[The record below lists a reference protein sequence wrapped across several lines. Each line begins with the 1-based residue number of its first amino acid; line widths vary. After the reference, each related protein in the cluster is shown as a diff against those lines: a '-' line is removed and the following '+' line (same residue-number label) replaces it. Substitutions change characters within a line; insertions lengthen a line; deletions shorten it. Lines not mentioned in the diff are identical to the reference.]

1 MGASVSDASASD
13 TNVSASDAKVTAIK
27 KSGSK
32 NFSVVNHSVPR
43 TDGIVKV
50 TGSATYAS
58 DITLERMA
66 WAKLLRSPFAH
77 ARILSIDASEAK
89 RQPGVI
95 DVLTGDDLG
104 PLHPYYGHAVKD
116 HPPLAIGKVRFV
128 GEPVAA
134 VIAVDE
140 LSAQEALD
148 KIKVHYEE
156 LTPVLGVDAALAPG
170 AVLVH
175 GMDYIGG
182 AFRGFD
188 DFPGGKENICQ
199 AVHVEW
205 GDVDAAFASAAHI
218 AEGEYYFPMIYAY
231 AMEPYVAVADYDSRG
246 QLTVYSSAQHPFMVR
261 HDLAEVFDLPL
272 NSVRV
277 VVPYVGGGYGSK
289 SYTKI
294 EPLTAA
300 CSWKVSRPV
309 KLQLSVEEAFLTTR
323 SDDARVR
330 IRTAVDRDGKLI
342 AKQATVHLDTGA
354 YAENSPMVC
363 RKAANRI
370 VGPYRFPN
378 VRIDC
383 LAIYTNTVPASS
395 YRGLGAAQ
403 ITFPVESQMDE
414 LAHKVGHDPQEFR
427 LRNLAHSGESI
438 HPGLRPIDADV
449 PGDLRL
455 AAKTLQANGPLAA
468 RRGRSVCCSCSDAGA
483 HPVTLAMVQV
493 YSDGSVSV
501 LSGSTEIGQGSH
513 TVLAQIA
520 AEEMGVP
527 LEKVRLVCSD
537 TAVTLFERS
546 TGASRTTTLMGRAVM
561 EACREAIAQC
571 KTMAAELL
579 SVPSAELTEERGG
592 IRHGKDWLAWPE
604 IIERYFQMEGCSIIG
619 RAYLRRAGPFKSVPV
634 FWEIGVTGVEIALD
648 EETGKISLDTL
659 VTVGD
664 VGLAIHPAMTE
675 SQDLGAATMGV
686 GIGLFEEL
694 IYDGQQLMNGTMLE
708 YRVPRF
714 SDLARRVELKL
725 VENQDGVGPYG
736 AKGGGEG
743 SVNPI
748 GACLANALYQATG
761 VRIRRLPLTP
771 ERVWKALQEKKAA
784 APAAPAKSSVAP
796 KAKAR
801 KTRAPK
807 THLKRARKRPA
818 RKTRG
823 SKPKT
828 KA

>member
-1 MGASVSDASASD
+1 VS
-13 TNVSASDAKVTAIK
+13 NAKKNQA
-27 KSGSK
+27 K
-32 NFSVVNHSVPR
+32 NFAVVNHSVPR
-43 TDGIVKV
+43 ADGVAKV
-50 TGSATYAS
+50 TGAATYAS

-77 ARILSIDASEAK
+77 AKIISIDFSEA
-89 RQPGVI
+89 RRLPGVI
-95 DVLTGDDLG
+95 DVLTGNDLG

-116 HPPLAIGKVRFV
+116 HPLLAIGKVRFV

-134 VIAVDE
+134 VIGEDE

-148 KIKVHYEE
+148 KIKVDYEE
-156 LTPVLGVDAALAPG
+156 LTPVLDVKTALAPG

-175 GMDYIGG
+175 GTEYLGG

-188 DFPGGKENICQ
+188 DFTDFPGSTKNICQ
-199 AVHVEW
+199 DVHVEW

-218 AEGEYYFPMIYAY
+218 VEGEFYFPMVYAY
-231 AMEPYVAVADYDSRG
+231 AMEPYVAVADYDPNG

-277 VVPYVGGGYGSK
+277 IVPYVGGGYGSK

-300 CSWKVSRPV
+300 CSWKISRPV
-309 KLQLSVEEAFLTTR
+309 KLQLNVEEAFLTTR
-323 SDDARVR
+323 SDDARVY
-330 IRTAVDRDGKLI
+330 IRTAADRSGKLV
-342 AKQATVHLDTGA
+342 AKQATIHLNTGA

-378 VRIDC
+378 VKIDC

-414 LAHKVGHDPQEFR
+414 LALKIGCDPQEFR

-449 PGDLRL
+449 PGDIRIAAEALRSNGAL
-455 AAKTLQANGPLAA
+455 APKH
-468 RRGRSVCCSCSDAGA
+468 GRSVCCSCSDAGA

-493 YSDGSVSV
+493 YADGSVSV

-527 LEKVRLVCSD
+527 LEKVKVLGTD
-537 TAVTLFERS
+537 TAVMLFERS

-571 KTMAAELL
+571 KTMAAEVLG
-579 SVPSAELTEERGG
+579 VPANELIEERGG
-592 IRHGKDWLAWPE
+592 VRHGKDRLTWPE
-604 IIERYFQMEGCSIIG
+604 IMERYFQMEGCSIIG
-619 RAYLRRAGPFKSVPV
+619 RAYLRRAGPFKSVPI
-634 FWEIGVTGVEIALD
+634 FWEIGVVGTEIAVD
-648 EETGKISLDTL
+648 EETGKILLDTL

-675 SQDLGAATMGV
+675 SQDLGAATMGL

-725 VENQDGVGPYG
+725 VQNQDGVGPYG

-748 GACLANALYQATG
+748 GACLANALYQAAG
-761 VRIRRLPLTP
+761 VRIRSLPLTP
-771 ERVWKALQEKKAA
+771 ERVWKALQEKKEQ
-784 APAAPAKSSVAP
+784 APVAQKKSSVAP
-796 KAKAR
+796 KS
-801 KTRAPK
+801 
-807 THLKRARKRPA
+807 RARRRPA
-818 RKTRG
+818 RKARA
-823 SKPKT
+823 PKRR
-828 KA
+828 A

>member
-1 MGASVSDASASD
+1 MS
-13 TNVSASDAKVTAIK
+13 NAKKNNA
-27 KSGSK
+27 K
-32 NFSVVNHSVPR
+32 NFAVVNHSVPR
-43 TDGIVKV
+43 ADGVAKV
-50 TGSATYAS
+50 TGTATYAS

-77 ARILSIDASEAK
+77 ARILSVDVSEAK

-95 DVLTGDDLG
+95 DVLTGNELG

-116 HPPLAIGKVRFV
+116 HPLLAIGKVRFV

-134 VIAVDE
+134 VIGEDE

-148 KIKVHYEE
+148 KIKVDYEE
-156 LTPVLGVDAALAPG
+156 LTPVLDVKTALAPG

-175 GMDYIGG
+175 GTEYLGG

-188 DFPGGKENICQ
+188 DFTDFPGSTKNICQ
-199 AVHVEW
+199 DVHVEW

-218 AEGEYYFPMIYAY
+218 VEGEFYFPMIYAY
-231 AMEPYVAVADYDSRG
+231 AMEPYVAVADYDPNG

-272 NSVRV
+272 NRVRV
-277 VVPYVGGGYGSK
+277 IVPYVGGGYGSK

-309 KLQLSVEEAFLTTR
+309 KLQLNVEEAFLTTR
-323 SDDARVR
+323 SDDARVY
-330 IRTAVDRDGKLI
+330 IRTAADRNGKLV
-342 AKQATVHLDTGA
+342 AKQATIHLNTGA

-370 VGPYRFPN
+370 VGPYLFPN
-378 VRIDC
+378 VKIDC

-414 LAHKVGHDPQEFR
+414 LALKIGRDPQEFR

-449 PGDLRL
+449 PGDIRIAAEALRS
-455 AAKTLQANGPLAA
+455 NGPLAPKH
-468 RRGRSVCCSCSDAGA
+468 GRSVCCSCSDAGA

-493 YSDGSVSV
+493 YADGSVSV

-527 LEKVRLVCSD
+527 LEKVKVLGTD
-537 TAVTLFERS
+537 TAVMLFERS

-571 KTMAAELL
+571 KTMAAEVLG
-579 SVPSAELTEERGG
+579 VPASELIEERGG
-592 IRHGKDWLAWPE
+592 VRHGKDRLTWPE
-604 IIERYFQMEGCSIIG
+604 IMERYFQMEGCSIIG
-619 RAYLRRAGPFKSVPV
+619 RAYLRRAGPFKSVPI
-634 FWEIGVTGVEIALD
+634 FWEIGVVGTEIALD

-675 SQDLGAATMGV
+675 SQDLGAATMGL

-725 VENQDGVGPYG
+725 VQNQDGVGPYG

-748 GACLANALYQATG
+748 GACLANALYQAAG
-761 VRIRRLPLTP
+761 VRIRSLPLTP
-771 ERVWKALQEKKAA
+771 ERVWKALQEKKAQAPVTQKKSAA
-784 APAAPAKSSVAP
+784 APKP
-796 KAKAR
+796 
-801 KTRAPK
+801 
-807 THLKRARKRPA
+807 RARRRPA
-818 RKTRG
+818 RKARA
-823 SKPKT
+823 PKRR
-828 KA
+828 A

>member
-1 MGASVSDASASD
+1 MGKTVG
-13 TNVSASDAKVTAIK
+13 
-27 KSGSK
+27 KSGGNNAG
-32 NFSVVNHSVPR
+32 NFAVVNHSVPR
-43 TDGIVKV
+43 ADGIAKV
-50 TGSATYAS
+50 TGSAVYAS
-58 DITLERMA
+58 DVTLDRMA
-66 WAKLLRSPFAH
+66 WAKLYRSPFAH
-77 ARILSIDASEAK
+77 AKILRIDAAEAK
-89 RQPGVI
+89 RQLGVI

-116 HPPLAIGKVRFV
+116 HPLLAIGKVRYV

-140 LSAQEALD
+140 WTAQEAVD
-148 KIKVHYEE
+148 KIRVDYEE
-156 LTPVLGVDAALAPG
+156 LTPVLGVDAALVPS

-188 DFPGGKENICQ
+188 DFNIFPGGKSNICQ

-205 GDVDAAFASAAHI
+205 GDVEAAFASAAHI

-231 AMEPYVAVADYDSRG
+231 AMEPYVAVADYDAKG

-300 CSWKVSRPV
+300 CSWKVSCPV

-330 IRTAVDRDGKLI
+330 IRTAVDRTGKLI

-378 VRIDC
+378 VKIDC
-383 LAIYTNTVPASS
+383 LAVYTNTIPASS

-414 LAHKVGHDPQEFR
+414 LAHKIGMDPQQFR
-427 LRNLAHSGESI
+427 LRNLAHCGESI
-438 HPGLRPIDADV
+438 HPGLRAIDADV
-449 PGDLRL
+449 PGDIRL
-455 AAKTLQANGPLAA
+455 AAKALEKNGPLEPQH
-468 RRGRSVCCSCSDAGA
+468 GRSVCCSCSDAGA
-483 HPVTLAMVQV
+483 HPVTLAMVQL
-493 YSDGSVSV
+493 YADGSVSV

-527 LEKVRLVCSD
+527 LDKVRIVGSD

-561 EACREAIAQC
+561 EACREAISQC
-571 KTMAAELL
+571 KNMAAELL
-579 SVPSAELTEERGG
+579 NVPISKFKEERGG
-592 IRHGKDWLAWPE
+592 MRHGKDWLTWPE

-648 EETGKISLDTL
+648 EETGKISLDNL

-675 SQDLGAATMGV
+675 SQDLGAATMGL

-694 IYDGQQLMNGTMLE
+694 IYEGQQLMNGTLLE

-714 SDLARRVELKL
+714 SDMARNIELKL
-725 VENQDGVGPYG
+725 VENRDGVGPYG

-771 ERVWKALQEKKAA
+771 ERVWKALQERKTQPASAPVEAPSARKLKKVVKAA
-784 APAAPAKSSVAP
+784 RAPAARASGARP
-796 KAKAR
+796 K
-801 KTRAPK
+801 KTRSPK
-807 THLKRARKRPA
+807 SHGT
-818 RKTRG
+818 
-823 SKPKT
+823 KPKR
-828 KA
+828 KS

>member
-1 MGASVSDASASD
+1 MSNAKK
-13 TNVSASDAKVTAIK
+13 NDAK
-27 KSGSK
+27 
-32 NFSVVNHSVPR
+32 NFAVVNHSVPR
-43 TDGIVKV
+43 ADGVAKV
-50 TGSATYAS
+50 TGTATYAS

-77 ARILSIDASEAK
+77 AKILSVDVSEAK

-95 DVLTGDDLG
+95 DVLTGNELG

-116 HPPLAIGKVRFV
+116 HPLLAIGKVRFV

-134 VIAVDE
+134 VIAEDE

-148 KIKVHYEE
+148 KIEVDYEE
-156 LTPVLGVDAALAPG
+156 LTPVLDVKTALAPG

-175 GMDYIGG
+175 GTDYIGG

-188 DFPGGKENICQ
+188 DFTDFPGSTKNICQ
-199 AVHVEW
+199 DVHVEW
-205 GDVDAAFASAAHI
+205 GDVDAAFASAAAI
-218 AEGEYYFPMIYAY
+218 VEGEFYFPMVYAY
-231 AMEPYVAVADYDSRG
+231 AMEPYVAVADYDPNG

-277 VVPYVGGGYGSK
+277 IVPYVGGGYGSK

-300 CSWKVSRPV
+300 CSWRVSRPV
-309 KLQLSVEEAFLTTR
+309 KLQLNVEEAFLTTR
-323 SDDARVR
+323 SDDARVY
-330 IRTAVDRDGKLI
+330 IRTAADRSGRLV
-342 AKQATVHLDTGA
+342 AKQATIHLNTGA

-378 VRIDC
+378 VKIDC

-414 LAHKVGHDPQEFR
+414 LALKIGCDPQEFR

-449 PGDLRL
+449 PGDIRIAAQALRS
-455 AAKTLQANGPLAA
+455 NGPLASKH
-468 RRGRSVCCSCSDAGA
+468 GRSVCCSCSDAGA

-493 YSDGSVSV
+493 YADGSVSV

-527 LEKVRLVCSD
+527 LEKVKVLGTD
-537 TAVTLFERS
+537 TAVMLFERS

-571 KTMAAELL
+571 TTMAAEVLG
-579 SVPSAELTEERGG
+579 VPVSELIEERGG
-592 IRHGKDWLAWPE
+592 IRHGKDWLTWPE
-604 IIERYFQMEGCSIIG
+604 IMERYFQMEGCSIIG
-619 RAYLRRAGPFKSVPV
+619 RAYLRRAGPFKSVPI
-634 FWEIGVTGVEIALD
+634 FWEIGVVGAEIALD

-675 SQDLGAATMGV
+675 SQDLGAATMGL

-725 VENQDGVGPYG
+725 VQNQDGVGPYG

-748 GACLANALYQATG
+748 GACLANALYQAAG
-761 VRIRRLPLTP
+761 VRIRSLPLTP
-771 ERVWKALQEKKAA
+771 ERVWKALQEKKAQ
-784 APAAPAKSSVAP
+784 APVALTKSSVAP
-796 KAKAR
+796 KSRARRTRVR

-807 THLKRARKRPA
+807 RRA
-818 RKTRG
+818 
-823 SKPKT
+823 
-828 KA
+828 

>member
-1 MGASVSDASASD
+1 MS
-13 TNVSASDAKVTAIK
+13 NAKKNNA
-27 KSGSK
+27 K
-32 NFSVVNHSVPR
+32 NFAVVNHSVPR
-43 TDGIVKV
+43 ADGVAKV
-50 TGSATYAS
+50 TGTATYAS

-77 ARILSIDASEAK
+77 AKIRSVDVSEAK

-95 DVLTGDDLG
+95 DVLTGNELG

-116 HPPLAIGKVRFV
+116 HPLLAIGKIRFV

-134 VIAVDE
+134 VIGEDE

-148 KIKVHYEE
+148 KIKVDYEE
-156 LTPVLGVDAALAPG
+156 LTPVLDVKSALAPG

-175 GMDYIGG
+175 GTDYIGG

-188 DFPGGKENICQ
+188 DFTDFPGSTKNICQ
-199 AVHVEW
+199 DVHVEW

-218 AEGEYYFPMIYAY
+218 VEGEFYFPMVYAY
-231 AMEPYVAVADYDSRG
+231 AMEPYVAVADYDPNG

-277 VVPYVGGGYGSK
+277 IVPYVGGGYGSK

-300 CSWKVSRPV
+300 CSWKISRPV
-309 KLQLSVEEAFLTTR
+309 KLQLNVEEAFLTTR
-323 SDDARVR
+323 SDDARVY
-330 IRTAVDRDGKLI
+330 IRTAADRKGKLV
-342 AKQATVHLDTGA
+342 AKQATIHLNTGA

-378 VRIDC
+378 VKIDC

-414 LAHKVGHDPQEFR
+414 LALKIGCDPQEFR

-449 PGDLRL
+449 PGDIRIAAEALRS
-455 AAKTLQANGPLAA
+455 NGPLASKH
-468 RRGRSVCCSCSDAGA
+468 GRSVCCSCSDAGA

-493 YSDGSVSV
+493 YADGSVSV

-527 LEKVRLVCSD
+527 LEKVKVFGTD
-537 TAVTLFERS
+537 TAVMLFERS

-571 KTMAAELL
+571 KSMAAEVL
-579 SVPSAELTEERGG
+579 SVPASEFIEERGG
-592 IRHGKDWLAWPE
+592 IRHGKDWLSWPE
-604 IIERYFQMEGCSIIG
+604 IMERYFQMEGCSIIG
-619 RAYLRRAGPFKSVPV
+619 RAYLRRAGPFKSVPI
-634 FWEIGVTGVEIALD
+634 FWEIGVVGTEIALD

-675 SQDLGAATMGV
+675 SQDLGAATMGL

-725 VENQDGVGPYG
+725 VQNQDGVGPYG

-748 GACLANALYQATG
+748 GACLANALYQAAG
-761 VRIRRLPLTP
+761 VRIRSLPLTP
-771 ERVWKALQEKKAA
+771 ERVWKALQDKKAQ
-784 APAAPAKSSVAP
+784 APVAEEKSSVAP
-796 KAKAR
+796 K
-801 KTRAPK
+801 
-807 THLKRARKRPA
+807 LRARRRPA
-818 RKTRG
+818 RKARA
-823 SKPKT
+823 PKRR
-828 KA
+828 A

>member
-1 MGASVSDASASD
+1 VSGPNEFA
-13 TNVSASDAKVTAIK
+13 
-27 KSGSK
+27 
-32 NFSVVNHSVPR
+32 VVNHSVPR
-43 TDGIVKV
+43 ADGVAKV
-50 TGSATYAS
+50 TGSAIYTS

-77 ARILSIDASEAK
+77 AKILSIDSSEA
-89 RQPGVI
+89 RRHPGVI
-95 DVLTGDDLG
+95 DVLTGADLG
-104 PLHPYYGHAVKD
+104 AIHPYYGHAVKD
-116 HPPLAIGKVRFV
+116 HPLLAIGKVRYV

-134 VIAVDE
+134 VIAESE
-140 LSAQEALD
+140 LSAQEALE
-148 KIKVHYEE
+148 KIRVEYEE
-156 LTPVLGVDAALAPG
+156 LAAVLDVDGALAPN
-170 AVLVH
+170 ATLVH

-188 DFPGGKENICQ
+188 DFPGGTKNICQ

-205 GDVDAAFASAAHI
+205 GEVDAAFASAAHV
-218 AEGEYYFPMIYAY
+218 AEGEFYFPMIYAY
-231 AMEPYVAVADYDSRG
+231 AMEPYVAVADYDARG
-246 QLTVYSSAQHPFMVR
+246 QLTVHSSAQHPFMVR

-277 VVPYVGGGYGSK
+277 IVPFVGGGYGSK

-309 KLQLSVEEAFLTTR
+309 KLQLSVDEAFLTTR

-330 IRTAVDRDGKLI
+330 IRTAVGSDGKLT
-342 AKQATVHLDTGA
+342 AKQALIHLNTGA

-414 LAHKVGHDPQEFR
+414 LAHKIGCEPQEFR

-449 PGDLRL
+449 PGDIRL
-455 AAKTLQANGPLAA
+455 ADETLRANGALAPKH
-468 RRGRSVCCSCSDAGA
+468 GRSVCCSASDAGA

-493 YSDGSVSV
+493 HSDGSVSV
-501 LSGSTEIGQGSH
+501 MSGSTEIGQGSH
-513 TVLAQIA
+513 TVLMQIA
-520 AEEMGVP
+520 AEEMGIP
-527 LEKVRLVCSD
+527 LEKVRLVGSD

-561 EACREAIAQC
+561 EACHEAIAQC
-571 KTMAAELL
+571 KTMAEELL
-579 SVPSAELTEERGG
+579 GVPASEFVEERGG
-592 IRHGKDWLAWPE
+592 IRHGKERLSWPE

-619 RAYLRRAGPFKSVPV
+619 RAYLRRAGPLKSVPI
-634 FWEIGVTGVEIALD
+634 FWEIGVVGVEIALD

-664 VGLAIHPAMTE
+664 VGLAINPAMTE
-675 SQDLGAATMGV
+675 SQDLGAATMGLGV
-686 GIGLFEEL
+686 GLFEEL

-714 SDLARRVELKL
+714 SDLARRIELKL
-725 VENQDGVGPYG
+725 VQNRDGVGPYG

-743 SVNPI
+743 SLNPI

-761 VRIRRLPLTP
+761 ARVRRLPLTP
-771 ERVWKALQEKKAA
+771 ERVWKALQERKTE
-784 APAAPAKSSVAP
+784 APAARRKPSGGTNLPDV
-796 KAKAR
+796 
-801 KTRAPK
+801 KTRA
-807 THLKRARKRPA
+807 
-818 RKTRG
+818 
-823 SKPKT
+823 
-828 KA
+828 

>member
-1 MGASVSDASASD
+1 VKQPTKGNA
-13 TNVSASDAKVTAIK
+13 
-27 KSGSK
+27 K

-43 TDGIVKV
+43 TDGVAKV
-50 TGSATYAS
+50 TGSATYTG

-77 ARILSIDASEAK
+77 AKILSIDVSDAK

-95 DVLTGDDLG
+95 DVLTGNDLG
-104 PLHPYYGHAVKD
+104 ALHPYYGHAVKD
-116 HPPLAIGKVRFV
+116 HPLLAIGKVRFV
-128 GEPVAA
+128 GEPVVA
-134 VIAVDE
+134 VIGEDE

-148 KIKVHYEE
+148 KIKVTYEE
-156 LTPVLGVDAALAPG
+156 LTPVLDVKTALAPG

-175 GMDYIGG
+175 GTDYVGG

-188 DFPGGKENICQ
+188 DFRDFPGGTQNICQ

-218 AEGEYYFPMIYAY
+218 AEGEFYFPMVYAY
-231 AMEPYVAVADYDSRG
+231 AMEPYTAVADYDPRG
-246 QLTVYSSAQHPFMVR
+246 LLTVHSCAQHPFMVR
-261 HDLAEVFDLPL
+261 HDLAEVFGLPL
-272 NSVRV
+272 NGVRV
-277 VVPYVGGGYGSK
+277 IVPYVGGGYGSK

-323 SDDARVR
+323 SDDARVY
-330 IRTAVDRDGKLI
+330 IRTAVDRQGKLI
-342 AKQATVHLDTGA
+342 AKQATIHLNTGA

-370 VGPYRFPN
+370 VGPYRFPS
-378 VRIDC
+378 VKIDC
-383 LAIYTNTVPASS
+383 LAIYTNTAPASS

-414 LAHKVGHDPQEFR
+414 LAHKIGCDPQQFR

-449 PGDLRL
+449 PGDIRL
-455 AAKTLQANGPLAA
+455 AAETLRKNGPLAA
-468 RRGRSVCCSCSDAGA
+468 KHGRSVCCSASDAGA
-483 HPVTLAMVQV
+483 HPVTLAMVHV
-493 YSDGSVSV
+493 YADGSVSV
-501 LSGSTEIGQGSH
+501 MSGSTEIGQGSH

-527 LEKVRLVCSD
+527 LEKVRLVGSD
-537 TAVTLFERS
+537 TAITLFERS

-561 EACREAIAQC
+561 EACREATAQC
-571 KTMAAELL
+571 KSMAAELL
-579 SVPSAELTEERGG
+579 GVPASEFTEERGG
-592 IRHGKDWLAWPE
+592 IRHGKDRLTWPE

-619 RAYLRRAGPFKSVPV
+619 RAYLRRAGPLKSVPV
-634 FWEIGVTGVEIALD
+634 FWEIGVVGVEIALD

-675 SQDLGAATMGV
+675 GQDLGAATMGL

-694 IYDGQQLMNGTMLE
+694 IYEGQQLMNGTLLE

-725 VENQDGVGPYG
+725 VENRDGVGPYG

-743 SVNPI
+743 AVNPI
-748 GACLANALYQATG
+748 GACLANALYQAAG
-761 VRIRRLPLTP
+761 VRVRSLPLTP
-771 ERVWKALQEKKAA
+771 ERVWKALQEKKAEVT
-784 APAAPAKSSVAP
+784 APQGESSEAPRIRAP
-796 KAKAR
+796 KIRVR
-801 KTRAPK
+801 KTR
-807 THLKRARKRPA
+807 
-818 RKTRG
+818 
-823 SKPKT
+823 S
-828 KA
+828 

>member
-1 MGASVSDASASD
+1 VSDANRSNAR
-13 TNVSASDAKVTAIK
+13 
-27 KSGSK
+27 
-32 NFSVVNHSVPR
+32 NFAVVNHSVPR
-43 TDGIVKV
+43 ADGLAKV
-50 TGSATYAS
+50 TGSAAYAS

-77 ARILSIDASEAK
+77 AKIVSIDVSEAK
-89 RQPGVI
+89 RQPGII
-95 DVLTGDDLG
+95 DVLTGNDLD

-116 HPPLAIGKVRFV
+116 HPLLAIGKVRFV

-134 VIAVDE
+134 VIGEDE

-148 KIKVHYEE
+148 KIKASYEE
-156 LTPVLGVDAALAPG
+156 LTPVLDVNTALAPG

-188 DFPGGKENICQ
+188 DFPGGTKNICQ

-218 AEGEYYFPMIYAY
+218 AEGEYYFPMVYAY
-231 AMEPYVAVADYDSRG
+231 AMEPYVAVADYDPKG

-261 HDLAEVFDLPL
+261 HDLAEVFELPL

-277 VVPYVGGGYGSK
+277 IVPYVGGGYGSK

-323 SDDARVR
+323 SDDARVY
-330 IRTAVDRDGKLI
+330 IRTAVDREGKLV
-342 AKQATVHLDTGA
+342 AKQATIHLNTGA

-378 VRIDC
+378 VKIDC

-414 LAHKVGHDPQEFR
+414 LAHKIGRDPQEFR

-449 PGDLRL
+449 PGDIRIAAGTLRSNGAL
-455 AAKTLQANGPLAA
+455 APKH
-468 RRGRSVCCSCSDAGA
+468 GRSVCCSCSDAGA

-493 YSDGSVSV
+493 YADGSVSV

-520 AEEMGVP
+520 AEEMGIP
-527 LEKVRLVCSD
+527 LEKVKVFGTD
-537 TAVTLFERS
+537 TAVMLFERS

-571 KTMAAELL
+571 KAMAAELL
-579 SVPSAELTEERGG
+579 SVPASELTEERGG
-592 IRHGKDWLAWPE
+592 IRHGKDWLIWPE
-604 IIERYFQMEGCSIIG
+604 IMERYFQMEGCSIIG
-619 RAYLRRAGPFKSVPV
+619 RAYLRRAGPFKSVPI
-634 FWEIGVTGVEIALD
+634 FWEIGVVGVEIALD
-648 EETGKISLDTL
+648 EETGEISLDTL

-675 SQDLGAATMGV
+675 SQDLGAATMGL

-694 IYDGQQLMNGTMLE
+694 IYDGQQLMNGSMLE

-725 VENQDGVGPYG
+725 VQNRDGVGPYG

-748 GACLANALYQATG
+748 GACLANALYQAAG
-761 VRIRRLPLTP
+761 VRIRSLPLTP
-771 ERVWKALQEKKAA
+771 ERVWKALQEKKAQSPIVQIEPSPVSLA
-784 APAAPAKSSVAP
+784 
-796 KAKAR
+796 
-801 KTRAPK
+801 
-807 THLKRARKRPA
+807 RARKSSSHKSRTQ
-818 RKTRG
+818 KTRP
-823 SKPKT
+823 PKRR
-828 KA
+828 A

>member
-1 MGASVSDASASD
+1 VSNAKK
-13 TNVSASDAKVTAIK
+13 NDAKKFA
-27 KSGSK
+27 
-32 NFSVVNHSVPR
+32 VVNHSVPR
-43 TDGIVKV
+43 ADGVAKV
-50 TGSATYAS
+50 TGTATYAS

-77 ARILSIDASEAK
+77 ARILSIDVSEAR

-95 DVLTGDDLG
+95 DVLIGNELG

-116 HPPLAIGKVRFV
+116 HPLLAIGKVRFV

-134 VIAVDE
+134 VIGEDE

-148 KIKVHYEE
+148 KIKVDYEE
-156 LTPVLGVDAALAPG
+156 LTPVLDVKAALAPG
-170 AVLVH
+170 AMLVH
-175 GMDYIGG
+175 GTDYLGG

-188 DFPGGKENICQ
+188 DFTDFPGSTKNICQ
-199 AVHVEW
+199 DVHVEW

-218 AEGEYYFPMIYAY
+218 VEGEFYFPMVYAY
-231 AMEPYVAVADYDSRG
+231 AMEPYVAVADYDPNG

-277 VVPYVGGGYGSK
+277 IVPYVGGGYGSK

-309 KLQLSVEEAFLTTR
+309 KLQLNVEEAFLTTR
-323 SDDARVR
+323 SDDARVY
-330 IRTAVDRDGKLI
+330 IRTAADRSGRLV
-342 AKQATVHLDTGA
+342 AKQATIHLNTGA

-378 VRIDC
+378 VKIDC

-414 LAHKVGHDPQEFR
+414 LALKIGSDPQEFR

-449 PGDLRL
+449 PGDIRIAHEVLCSNGVL
-455 AAKTLQANGPLAA
+455 APKH
-468 RRGRSVCCSCSDAGA
+468 GRSVCCSCSDAGA

-493 YSDGSVSV
+493 YADGSVSV

-520 AEEMGVP
+520 AEEIGVP
-527 LEKVRLVCSD
+527 LEKVKVLGTD
-537 TAVTLFERS
+537 TAVMLFERS

-571 KTMAAELL
+571 KSMAAEVL
-579 SVPSAELTEERGG
+579 SVPASELIEERGG
-592 IRHGKDWLAWPE
+592 IRHGKEWLTWPE
-604 IIERYFQMEGCSIIG
+604 IMERYFQMEGCSIIG
-619 RAYLRRAGPFKSVPV
+619 RAYLRRAGPFKSVPI
-634 FWEIGVTGVEIALD
+634 FWEIGVVGTEIALD

-675 SQDLGAATMGV
+675 SQDLGAATMGL

-725 VENQDGVGPYG
+725 VQNQDGVGPYG

-748 GACLANALYQATG
+748 GACLANALYQAAG
-761 VRIRRLPLTP
+761 VRIRSLPLTP
-771 ERVWKALQEKKAA
+771 ERVWKALQEKKAQPPVA
-784 APAAPAKSSVAP
+784 QKKSSVAP
-796 KAKAR
+796 KPRAR
-801 KTRAPK
+801 RTRVHKTRAPK
-807 THLKRARKRPA
+807 RRA
-818 RKTRG
+818 
-823 SKPKT
+823 
-828 KA
+828 

>member
-1 MGASVSDASASD
+1 VS
-13 TNVSASDAKVTAIK
+13 NAKK
-27 KSGSK
+27 NDGK
-32 NFSVVNHSVPR
+32 NFAVVNHSVPR
-43 TDGIVKV
+43 ADGVAKV
-50 TGSATYAS
+50 TGTATYAS

-77 ARILSIDASEAK
+77 AKILSIDVSDAK

-95 DVLTGDDLG
+95 DVLTGNELG

-116 HPPLAIGKVRFV
+116 HPLLAIGKVRFV

-134 VIAVDE
+134 VIAEDE

-148 KIKVHYEE
+148 RIRVDYEE
-156 LTPVLGVDAALAPG
+156 LTPVLDVKTALAPG

-175 GMDYIGG
+175 GTDYIGG

-188 DFPGGKENICQ
+188 DFTDFPGSTKNICQ
-199 AVHVEW
+199 DVHVEW

-218 AEGEYYFPMIYAY
+218 VDGEFYFPMVYAY
-231 AMEPYVAVADYDSRG
+231 AMEPYVAVADYDPNG

-277 VVPYVGGGYGSK
+277 IVPYVGGGYGSK

-309 KLQLSVEEAFLTTR
+309 KLQLNVEEAFLTTR
-323 SDDARVR
+323 SDDARVY
-330 IRTAVDRDGKLI
+330 IRTAADRSGKLV
-342 AKQATVHLDTGA
+342 AKQATIHLNTGA

-378 VRIDC
+378 VKIDC

-414 LAHKVGHDPQEFR
+414 LALKIGRDPQEFR
-427 LRNLAHSGESI
+427 LGNLAHSGESI

-449 PGDLRL
+449 PGDVRIAHEVLCSNGVL
-455 AAKTLQANGPLAA
+455 APKH
-468 RRGRSVCCSCSDAGA
+468 GRSVCCSSSDAGA

-493 YSDGSVSV
+493 YADGSVSV

-527 LEKVRLVCSD
+527 LEKVKVLGTD
-537 TAVTLFERS
+537 TAVMLFERS

-571 KTMAAELL
+571 TTMAAEVLG
-579 SVPSAELTEERGG
+579 VPASELIEERGG
-592 IRHGKDWLAWPE
+592 IRHGKDWLTWPE
-604 IIERYFQMEGCSIIG
+604 IMERYFQMEGCSIIG
-619 RAYLRRAGPFKSVPV
+619 RAYLRRAGPFKSVPI
-634 FWEIGVTGVEIALD
+634 FWEIGVVGTEIALD

-675 SQDLGAATMGV
+675 SQDLGAATMGL

-714 SDLARRVELKL
+714 SDLARRVELRL
-725 VENQDGVGPYG
+725 VQNQDGVGPYG

-748 GACLANALYQATG
+748 GACLANALYQAAG
-761 VRIRRLPLTP
+761 VRIRSLPLTP
-771 ERVWKALQEKKAA
+771 ERVWNALQEKKAQPPVA
-784 APAAPAKSSVAP
+784 QKKSSVASKP
-796 KAKAR
+796 RARRTRVR

-807 THLKRARKRPA
+807 R
-818 RKTRG
+818 RG
-823 SKPKT
+823 
-828 KA
+828 

>member
-1 MGASVSDASASD
+1 M
-13 TNVSASDAKVTAIK
+13 SDAK
-27 KSGSK
+27 KSGAN
-32 NFSVVNHSVPR
+32 NFAVVNHSVPR
-43 TDGIVKV
+43 RDGVAKV

-66 WAKLLRSPFAH
+66 WAKVLRSPFAH
-77 ARILSIDASEAK
+77 AKITSIDASEAK
-89 RQPGVI
+89 RHPGVI
-95 DVLTGDDLG
+95 DALTGDDLG
-104 PLHPYYGHAVKD
+104 ALHPYYGHAVKD
-116 HPPLAIGKVRFV
+116 HPLLAIGKVRFV

-134 VIAVDE
+134 VIAEDE
-140 LSAQEALD
+140 LGAQEALD
-148 KIKVHYEE
+148 KIQVAYEE
-156 LTPVLGVDAALAPG
+156 LTPVLDVDSALAPS

-188 DFPGGKENICQ
+188 DFPGGTKNICQ

-218 AEGEYYFPMIYAY
+218 AEGEFYVPMVYAY
-231 AMEPYVAVADYDSRG
+231 AMEPYVAVVDYDPKG

-277 VVPYVGGGYGSK
+277 IVPYVGGGYGSK

-323 SDDARVR
+323 SDDARVY
-330 IRTAVDRDGKLI
+330 IKTAVDANGKLV
-342 AKQATVHLDTGA
+342 AKQATIHLNTGA

-403 ITFPVESQMDE
+403 ITFPMESQIDE
-414 LAHKVGHDPQEFR
+414 LAHAIGGDPQEFR

-449 PGDLRL
+449 PGDIRL
-455 AAKTLQANGPLAA
+455 AGEALQSNGPLAPKH
-468 RRGRSVCCSCSDAGA
+468 GRAVCCSCSDAGA
-483 HPVTLAMVQV
+483 HPVTLAMVHV
-493 YSDGSVSV
+493 YGDGSVSV
-501 LSGSTEIGQGSH
+501 MSGSTEIGQGSH

-520 AEEMGVP
+520 AEEMGIP
-527 LEKVRLVCSD
+527 LEKVRLVGSD
-537 TAVTLFERS
+537 TGVTLFERS

-571 KTMAAELL
+571 KSMAAEVL
-579 SVPSAELTEERGG
+579 SVPATEFVQERGG
-592 IRHGKDWLAWPE
+592 IRHGKDWLPWPE

-619 RAYLRRAGPFKSVPV
+619 RAYLRRAGPLKSVPV
-634 FWEIGVTGVEIALD
+634 FWEIGVVGVEIALD
-648 EETGKISLDTL
+648 EETGRISLDTL

-675 SQDLGAATMGV
+675 SQDLGAATMGL
-686 GIGLFEEL
+686 GLGLFEEL
-694 IYDGQQLMNGTMLE
+694 IFEGQQLMNGTMLE

-714 SDLARRVELKL
+714 SDLARRVDLKL
-725 VENQDGVGPYG
+725 VENRDGVGPYG

-743 SVNPI
+743 SLNPI
-748 GACLANALYQATG
+748 GACLANALYQAAG
-761 VRIRRLPLTP
+761 VRIRSLPLTP
-771 ERVWKALQEKKAA
+771 ERVWKALQEKKAQ
-784 APAAPAKSSVAP
+784 APALTTSPAAYKIRAT
-796 KAKAR
+796 
-801 KTRAPK
+801 KTRA
-807 THLKRARKRPA
+807 
-818 RKTRG
+818 
-823 SKPKT
+823 
-828 KA
+828 

>member
-1 MGASVSDASASD
+1 M
-13 TNVSASDAKVTAIK
+13 
-27 KSGSK
+27 SGP
-32 NFSVVNHSVPR
+32 NEFAVVNHSVPR
-43 TDGIVKV
+43 ADGVAKV
-50 TGSATYAS
+50 TGSAVYTS
-58 DITLERMA
+58 DMTLERMA

-77 ARILSIDASEAK
+77 AKILSIDASEAR

-95 DVLTGDDLG
+95 DVLTGSDLG
-104 PLHPYYGHAVKD
+104 AIHPYYGHAVKD
-116 HPPLAIGKVRFV
+116 HPLLAIGKVRYV
-128 GEPVAA
+128 GEPLAA
-134 VIAVDE
+134 VIAESE
-140 LSAQEALD
+140 LSGQEALE
-148 KIKVHYEE
+148 KIRVEYEE
-156 LTPVLGVDAALAPG
+156 LTPVLDVDRALAPN
-170 AVLVH
+170 ATLVH

-188 DFPGGKENICQ
+188 DFPGGTKNICQ
-199 AVHVEW
+199 SVHVEW
-205 GDVDAAFASAAHI
+205 GDVDAAFASAAHVVD
-218 AEGEYYFPMIYAY
+218 GEFYFPMIYAY
-231 AMEPYVAVADYDSRG
+231 AMEPYVAVADYDGKG
-246 QLTVYSSAQHPFMVR
+246 QLTVFSSAQHPFMVR

-277 VVPYVGGGYGSK
+277 IVPFVGGGYGSK

-300 CSWKVSRPV
+300 CSWKISRPV

-330 IRTAVDRDGKLI
+330 IRTAVDSEGKLV
-342 AKQATVHLDTGA
+342 AKQALIHLNTGA

-370 VGPYRFPN
+370 VGPYGFPN

-414 LAHKVGHDPQEFR
+414 LAHKIGCDPQEFR

-449 PGDLRL
+449 PGDIRL
-455 AAKTLQANGPLAA
+455 ADEVLRANGAMAPKH
-468 RRGRSVCCSCSDAGA
+468 GRSVCCSASDAGA

-493 YSDGSVSV
+493 HSDGSVSV
-501 LSGSTEIGQGSH
+501 MSGSTEIGQGSH
-513 TVLAQIA
+513 TVLMQIA
-520 AEEMGVP
+520 AEEMGIP
-527 LEKVRLVCSD
+527 LAKVRLVGSD

-571 KTMAAELL
+571 KTMAEELL
-579 SVPSAELTEERGG
+579 GAPPGEFVEDRGG
-592 IRHGKDWLAWPE
+592 IRHGKDRLSWPE

-619 RAYLRRAGPFKSVPV
+619 RAYLRRAGALKSVPI
-634 FWEIGVTGVEIALD
+634 FWEIGVVGVEIALD

-664 VGLAIHPAMTE
+664 VGLAINPAMTE

-686 GIGLFEEL
+686 GVGLFEEL

-714 SDLARRVELKL
+714 SDLARRIELKL
-725 VENQDGVGPYG
+725 VQNRDGVGPYG

-743 SVNPI
+743 SLNPI

-761 VRIRRLPLTP
+761 ARVRRLPLTP
-771 ERVWKALQEKKAA
+771 ERVWKALQERKTP
-784 APAAPAKSSVAP
+784 APAAGP
-796 KAKAR
+796 KASSGTNIPDA
-801 KTRAPK
+801 KTRA
-807 THLKRARKRPA
+807 
-818 RKTRG
+818 
-823 SKPKT
+823 
-828 KA
+828 

>member
-1 MGASVSDASASD
+1 MSD
-13 TNVSASDAKVTAIK
+13 TNRSDAKEFA
-27 KSGSK
+27 
-32 NFSVVNHSVPR
+32 VVNHSVPR
-43 TDGIVKV
+43 RDGVAKV

-66 WAKLLRSPFAH
+66 WAGLLRSPFAH
-77 ARILSIDASEAK
+77 AKIISIDASKAK
-89 RQPGVI
+89 REPGVI
-95 DVLTGDDLG
+95 DVLTGSDLG
-104 PLHPYYGHAVKD
+104 ALHPYYGHAVKD
-116 HPPLAIGKVRFV
+116 HPLLAIGKVRFV

-134 VIAVDE
+134 VIAEDE

-148 KIKVHYEE
+148 KIQVAYEE
-156 LTPVLGVDAALAPG
+156 LTPVLDVPSALAG
-170 AVLVH
+170 GVLVH
-175 GMDYIGG
+175 GMEYIGG

-188 DFPGGKENICQ
+188 DFHIFPGGKSNICQ
-199 AVHVEW
+199 SVHVEW

-218 AEGEYYFPMIYAY
+218 VEGEFYFPMVYAY
-231 AMEPYVAVADYDSRG
+231 AMEPYVAVADYDLKG

-277 VVPYVGGGYGSK
+277 IVPFVGGGYGSK

-323 SDDARVR
+323 SDDARVY
-330 IRTAVDRDGKLI
+330 IRTAADANGNLV
-342 AKQATVHLDTGA
+342 AKQATIHLNTGA

-378 VRIDC
+378 VKIDC

-414 LAHKVGHDPQEFR
+414 LALKIGCDPQEFR
-427 LRNLAHSGESI
+427 LRNLAHSGEPI

-449 PGDLRL
+449 PGDIRIASEVLRS
-455 AAKTLQANGPLAA
+455 NGPLAPKH
-468 RRGRSVCCSCSDAGA
+468 GRSVCCSCSDAGA

-493 YSDGSVSV
+493 YADGSVSV

-527 LEKVRLVCSD
+527 LEKVKVFGTD
-537 TAVTLFERS
+537 TAVMLFERS

-571 KTMAAELL
+571 KSMASELL
-579 SVPSAELTEERGG
+579 KVPASELNEERGG
-592 IRHGKDWLAWPE
+592 IRHGKDWLTWPE
-604 IIERYFQMEGCSIIG
+604 IMERYFQMEGCSIIG
-619 RAYLRRAGPFKSVPV
+619 RAYLRRAGPFKSVPI
-634 FWEIGVTGVEIALD
+634 FWEIGVVGAEIALD

-675 SQDLGAATMGV
+675 SQDLGAATMGL

-725 VENQDGVGPYG
+725 VQNQDGVGPYG

-748 GACLANALYQATG
+748 GACLANALYQAAG
-761 VRIRRLPLTP
+761 VRIRNLPLTP
-771 ERVWKALQEKKAA
+771 ERVWKALQEKKAE
-784 APAAPAKSSVAP
+784 APVAQKKSSVAP
-796 KAKAR
+796 KSRPRRAPAPKA
-801 KTRAPK
+801 RAPK
-807 THLKRARKRPA
+807 RRA
-818 RKTRG
+818 
-823 SKPKT
+823 
-828 KA
+828 

>member
-1 MGASVSDASASD
+1 VSNAKK
-13 TNVSASDAKVTAIK
+13 SDAK
-27 KSGSK
+27 
-32 NFSVVNHSVPR
+32 NFAVVNHSVPR
-43 TDGIVKV
+43 ADGVAKV
-50 TGSATYAS
+50 TGTATYAS
-58 DITLERMA
+58 DITLERMV

-77 ARILSIDASEAK
+77 AKILSIDVSEVK

-95 DVLTGDDLG
+95 DVLTGNNLG
-104 PLHPYYGHAVKD
+104 PLRPYYGHAVKD
-116 HPPLAIGKVRFV
+116 HPLLAIGKVRFV

-134 VIAVDE
+134 VIAEDE

-148 KIKVHYEE
+148 KIKVDYEE
-156 LTPVLGVDAALAPG
+156 LTPVLDVKTALAPG

-175 GMDYIGG
+175 GTDYIGG

-188 DFPGGKENICQ
+188 DFTDFPGSTKNICQ
-199 AVHVEW
+199 DVHVEW

-218 AEGEYYFPMIYAY
+218 VEGEFYFPMVYAY
-231 AMEPYVAVADYDSRG
+231 AMEPYVTVADYDPNG

-277 VVPYVGGGYGSK
+277 IVPYVGGGYGSK

-309 KLQLSVEEAFLTTR
+309 KLQLNVEEAFLTTR
-323 SDDARVR
+323 SDDARVY
-330 IRTAVDRDGKLI
+330 IRTAADRNGKLV
-342 AKQATVHLDTGA
+342 AKQAAIHLNTGA

-378 VRIDC
+378 VKIDC

-414 LAHKVGHDPQEFR
+414 LAHKVGCDPQEFR

-438 HPGLRPIDADV
+438 HPSLRPIDADV
-449 PGDLRL
+449 PGDIRIAHEVLRSNGVL
-455 AAKTLQANGPLAA
+455 ASKH
-468 RRGRSVCCSCSDAGA
+468 GRSVCCSCSDAGA

-493 YSDGSVSV
+493 YADGSVSV

-527 LEKVRLVCSD
+527 LEKVKVLGTD
-537 TAVTLFERS
+537 TAVMLFERS

-561 EACREAIAQC
+561 EACREAITQC
-571 KTMAAELL
+571 KSMAAEIL
-579 SVPSAELTEERGG
+579 SVSASELIEERGG
-592 IRHGKDWLAWPE
+592 IRHGKEFLTWPE
-604 IIERYFQMEGCSIIG
+604 IMERYFQMEGCSIIG
-619 RAYLRRAGPFKSVPV
+619 RAYLRRAGPFKSVPI
-634 FWEIGVTGVEIALD
+634 FWEIGVVGAEIALD

-675 SQDLGAATMGV
+675 SQDLGAATMGLGV
-686 GIGLFEEL
+686 GLFEEL

-725 VENQDGVGPYG
+725 VQNQDGVGPYG

-748 GACLANALYQATG
+748 GACLANALYQAAG
-761 VRIRRLPLTP
+761 VRIRSLPLTP
-771 ERVWKALQEKKAA
+771 ERVWKALQEANA
-784 APAAPAKSSVAP
+784 QAPVAQKKSSAEP
-796 KAKAR
+796 KSRARRRPAR

-807 THLKRARKRPA
+807 RRA
-818 RKTRG
+818 
-823 SKPKT
+823 
-828 KA
+828 

>member
-1 MGASVSDASASD
+1 V
-13 TNVSASDAKVTAIK
+13 AKVTGA
-27 KSGSK
+27 
-32 NFSVVNHSVPR
+32 
-43 TDGIVKV
+43 
-50 TGSATYAS
+50 ATYAS

-77 ARILSIDASEAK
+77 AKIISIDFSEA
-89 RQPGVI
+89 RRLPGVI
-95 DVLTGDDLG
+95 DVLTGNDLG

-116 HPPLAIGKVRFV
+116 HPLLAIGKVRFV

-134 VIAVDE
+134 VIGEDE

-148 KIKVHYEE
+148 KIKVDYEE
-156 LTPVLGVDAALAPG
+156 LTPVLDVKTALAPG

-175 GMDYIGG
+175 GTEYLGG

-188 DFPGGKENICQ
+188 DFTDFPGSTKNICQ
-199 AVHVEW
+199 DVHVEW

-218 AEGEYYFPMIYAY
+218 VEGEFYFPMVYAY
-231 AMEPYVAVADYDSRG
+231 AMEPYVAVADYDPNG

-277 VVPYVGGGYGSK
+277 IVPYVGGGYGSK

-300 CSWKVSRPV
+300 CSWKISRPV
-309 KLQLSVEEAFLTTR
+309 KLQLNVEEAFLTTR
-323 SDDARVR
+323 SDDARVY
-330 IRTAVDRDGKLI
+330 IRTAADRSGKLV
-342 AKQATVHLDTGA
+342 AKQATIHLNTGA

-378 VRIDC
+378 VKIDC

-414 LAHKVGHDPQEFR
+414 LALKIGCDPQEFR

-449 PGDLRL
+449 PGDIRIAAEALRSNGAL
-455 AAKTLQANGPLAA
+455 APKH
-468 RRGRSVCCSCSDAGA
+468 GRSVCCSCSDAGA

-493 YSDGSVSV
+493 YADGSVSV

-527 LEKVRLVCSD
+527 LEKVKVLGTD
-537 TAVTLFERS
+537 TAVMLFERS

-571 KTMAAELL
+571 KTMAAEVLG
-579 SVPSAELTEERGG
+579 VPANELIEERGG
-592 IRHGKDWLAWPE
+592 VRHGKDRLTWPE
-604 IIERYFQMEGCSIIG
+604 IMERYFQMEGCSIIG
-619 RAYLRRAGPFKSVPV
+619 RAYLRRAGPFKSVPI
-634 FWEIGVTGVEIALD
+634 FWEIGVVGTEIAVD
-648 EETGKISLDTL
+648 EETGKILLDTL

-675 SQDLGAATMGV
+675 SQDLGAATMGL

-725 VENQDGVGPYG
+725 VQNQDGVGPYG

-748 GACLANALYQATG
+748 GACLANALYQAAG
-761 VRIRRLPLTP
+761 VRIRSLPLTP
-771 ERVWKALQEKKAA
+771 ERVWKALQEKKEQ
-784 APAAPAKSSVAP
+784 APVAQKKSSVAP
-796 KAKAR
+796 KS
-801 KTRAPK
+801 
-807 THLKRARKRPA
+807 RARRRPA
-818 RKTRG
+818 RKARA
-823 SKPKT
+823 PKRR
-828 KA
+828 A

>member
-1 MGASVSDASASD
+1 
-13 TNVSASDAKVTAIK
+13 
-27 KSGSK
+27 
-32 NFSVVNHSVPR
+32 VNHSVPR
-43 TDGIVKV
+43 ADGVAKV
-50 TGSATYAS
+50 TGTATYAS

-95 DVLTGDDLG
+95 DVLTGNDLG

-116 HPPLAIGKVRFV
+116 HPLLAIGKVRFL

-134 VIAVDE
+134 VIAEDE
-140 LSAQEALD
+140 LSAQEALER
-148 KIKVHYEE
+148 IKVDYEE
-156 LTPVLGVDAALAPG
+156 LTPVLDVKTALAPD

-175 GMDYIGG
+175 GTEYTGG

-188 DFPGGKENICQ
+188 DFTDFPGSTKNICQ
-199 AVHVEW
+199 DVHVEW
-205 GDVDAAFASAAHI
+205 GDVDATFASAAHI
-218 AEGEYYFPMIYAY
+218 VEGEFYFPMVYAY
-231 AMEPYVAVADYDSRG
+231 AMEPYVAVADYDPNG

-261 HDLAEVFDLPL
+261 HDLADVFDLSL

-277 VVPYVGGGYGSK
+277 IVPYVGGGYGSK

-309 KLQLSVEEAFLTTR
+309 KLQLNVEEAFLTTR
-323 SDDARVR
+323 SDDARVY
-330 IRTAVDRDGKLI
+330 IRTAADRSGKLV
-342 AKQATVHLDTGA
+342 AKQATIHLNTGA

-378 VRIDC
+378 VKIDC

-414 LAHKVGHDPQEFR
+414 LAIKIGCDPQEFR

-438 HPGLRPIDADV
+438 HPGLRAIDADV
-449 PGDLRL
+449 PGDIRIASGVLRS
-455 AAKTLQANGPLAA
+455 NGPLPPKH
-468 RRGRSVCCSCSDAGA
+468 GRAVCCSCSDAGA

-493 YSDGSVSV
+493 YADGSVSV

-527 LEKVRLVCSD
+527 LEKVKVFGTD
-537 TAVTLFERS
+537 TAVMLFERS

-561 EACREAIAQC
+561 EACHEAIAQC
-571 KTMAAELL
+571 KSMASELL
-579 SVPSAELTEERGG
+579 SVPASELTEERGG
-592 IRHGKDWLAWPE
+592 IRHGKDLLTWPE
-604 IIERYFQMEGCSIIG
+604 IMERYFQMEGCSIIG
-619 RAYLRRAGPFKSVPV
+619 RAYLRRAGPFKSVPI
-634 FWEIGVTGVEIALD
+634 FWEIGVVGTEIALD

-675 SQDLGAATMGV
+675 SQDLGAATMGL

-725 VENQDGVGPYG
+725 VQNQDGVGPYG

-748 GACLANALYQATG
+748 GACLANALYQAAG
-761 VRIRRLPLTP
+761 VRIRSLPLTP
-771 ERVWKALQEKKAA
+771 ERVWKALQEKKAQAPATQKKSSA
-784 APAAPAKSSVAP
+784 APKSR
-796 KAKAR
+796 AR
-801 KTRAPK
+801 RTRVRKKRAPK
-807 THLKRARKRPA
+807 RRA
-818 RKTRG
+818 
-823 SKPKT
+823 
-828 KA
+828 

>member
-1 MGASVSDASASD
+1 MSDLNKSV
-13 TNVSASDAKVTAIK
+13 V
-27 KSGSK
+27 K
-32 NFSVVNHSVPR
+32 NFAVVNHSVPR
-43 TDGIVKV
+43 ADGVAKV

-77 ARILSIDASEAK
+77 AKILSIDVSEAK
-89 RQPGVI
+89 RQPGVV
-95 DVLTGDDLG
+95 DVLTGNDLG
-104 PLHPYYGHAVKD
+104 TLHPYYGHAVKD
-116 HPPLAIGKVRFV
+116 HPLLAIGKVRFV
-128 GEPVAA
+128 GEPLAA
-134 VIAVDE
+134 VIGEDE
-140 LSAQEALD
+140 LSAQEALE
-148 KIKVHYEE
+148 KIKVAYQE
-156 LTPVLGVDAALAPG
+156 LTPVLDIKSALAPG

-188 DFPGGKENICQ
+188 DFPGGTKNICQ

-205 GDVDAAFASAAHI
+205 GNVDTAFASAAHI
-218 AEGEYYFPMIYAY
+218 AEGEYYFPMVYAY
-231 AMEPYVAVADYDSRG
+231 AMEPYVAVADYDSKG

-261 HDLAEVFDLPL
+261 HDLTEVFDLPL

-277 VVPYVGGGYGSK
+277 IVPYVGGGYGSK

-300 CSWKVSRPV
+300 CSWKTSRPV

-323 SDDARVR
+323 SDDARVN
-330 IRTAVDRDGKLI
+330 IRTAVDASGKLI
-342 AKQATVHLDTGA
+342 AKQATIHLDTGA

-414 LAHKVGHDPQEFR
+414 LAHKIGCDPQEFR

-449 PGDLRL
+449 PGDIRIAGETLRS
-455 AAKTLQANGPLAA
+455 NGPLAPKH
-468 RRGRSVCCSCSDAGA
+468 GRSVCCSCSDAGA

-493 YSDGSVSV
+493 YADGSVSV

-527 LEKVRLVCSD
+527 LEKVRLVGSD
-537 TAVTLFERS
+537 TGVTLFERS

-571 KTMAAELL
+571 KSMAAELL
-579 SVPSAELTEERGG
+579 SVPASEFTEGRGG
-592 IRHGKDWLAWPE
+592 IRYGKDWLSWPE
-604 IIERYFQMEGCSIIG
+604 IIERYFQMEGCGIIG
-619 RAYLRRAGPFKSVPV
+619 RAYLRRAGVFKAVPV
-634 FWEIGVTGVEIALD
+634 FWEIGVAGVEIVLD
-648 EETGKISLDTL
+648 EETGKISLHTL

-675 SQDLGAATMGV
+675 GQDLGAATMGL

-694 IYDGQQLMNGTMLE
+694 IYEGQQLMNGTLLE

-714 SDLARRVELKL
+714 SDLARRIELKL
-725 VENQDGVGPYG
+725 VENRDGVGPYG

-748 GACLANALYQATG
+748 GACLANALYQAAG
-761 VRIRRLPLTP
+761 VRIRSLPLTP
-771 ERVWKALQEKKAA
+771 ERVWKALQEKKAQA
-784 APAAPAKSSVAP
+784 SSAQRKSSGAP
-796 KAKAR
+796 KIRAQTRAY
-801 KTRAPK
+801 KTRVPK
-807 THLKRARKRPA
+807 T
-818 RKTRG
+818 
-823 SKPKT
+823 
-828 KA
+828 

>member
-1 MGASVSDASASD
+1 MSKP
-13 TNVSASDAKVTAIK
+13 TNADGDRSRL
-27 KSGSK
+27 K
-32 NFSVVNHSVPR
+32 NFAVVNHSVPR
-43 TDGIVKV
+43 ADGMAKV
-50 TGSATYAS
+50 TGTATYAS

-77 ARILSIDASEAK
+77 AKIISIDVSEAK
-89 RQPGVI
+89 RQRGVI
-95 DVLTGDDLG
+95 DVLTGNDLG

-116 HPPLAIGKVRFV
+116 HPLLAIGKVRFA

-134 VIAVDE
+134 VIAEDE

-148 KIKVHYEE
+148 KIKVDYEE
-156 LTPVLGVDAALAPG
+156 LTPVLDVKTALAPG

-175 GMDYIGG
+175 GTEYMGG

-188 DFPGGKENICQ
+188 DFTDFPGSTKNICQ
-199 AVHVEW
+199 DVHVEW

-218 AEGEYYFPMIYAY
+218 AEGEFYFPMVYAY
-231 AMEPYVAVADYDSRG
+231 AMEPYVAVADYDPKG

-277 VVPYVGGGYGSK
+277 IVPYVGGGYGSK

-309 KLQLSVEEAFLTTR
+309 KLQLNVEEAFLTTR
-323 SDDARVR
+323 SDDARVY

-342 AKQATVHLDTGA
+342 AKQATIHLNTGA

-378 VRIDC
+378 VKIDC

-414 LAHKVGHDPQEFR
+414 LAHKIGCDPQEFR
-427 LRNLAHSGESI
+427 LRNLAQSGESI

-449 PGDLRL
+449 PGDIRVAAETLRSNGAL
-455 AAKTLQANGPLAA
+455 AAKH
-468 RRGRSVCCSCSDAGA
+468 GRSVCCSCSDAGA

-493 YSDGSVSV
+493 YADGSVSV

-527 LEKVRLVCSD
+527 LEKVKVFGTD
-537 TAVTLFERS
+537 TAVMLFERS

-571 KTMAAELL
+571 KAMAAELL
-579 SVPSAELTEERGG
+579 SVPASELTEGRGG
-592 IRHGKDWLAWPE
+592 IRHGKDWLTWPE
-604 IIERYFQMEGCSIIG
+604 IMERYFQMEGCSIIG
-619 RAYLRRAGPFKSVPV
+619 RAYLRRAGPFKSVPI
-634 FWEIGVTGVEIALD
+634 FWEIGVVGVEIGLD

-675 SQDLGAATMGV
+675 SQDLGAATMGL

-714 SDLARRVELKL
+714 SDLARKVELKL
-725 VENQDGVGPYG
+725 VQNRDGVGPYG

-748 GACLANALYQATG
+748 GACLANALYQAAG
-761 VRIRRLPLTP
+761 VRIRSLPLTP
-771 ERVWKALQEKKAA
+771 ERVWKALQEKKAQP
-784 APAAPAKSSVAP
+784 PAVQKRSSVPAEP
-796 KAKAR
+796 RSRKTLSR
-801 KTRAPK
+801 KTRTPK
-807 THLKRARKRPA
+807 RRA
-818 RKTRG
+818 
-823 SKPKT
+823 
-828 KA
+828 

>member
-1 MGASVSDASASD
+1 VSSA
-13 TNVSASDAKVTAIK
+13 TKANATKGNT
-27 KSGSK
+27 K
-32 NFSVVNHSVPR
+32 NFAVVNHSVPR
-43 TDGIVKV
+43 ADGAAKV
-50 TGSATYAS
+50 TGTATYAS

-77 ARILSIDASEAK
+77 AKILSIDTSEAK
-89 RQPGVI
+89 GRPGVI
-95 DVLTGDDLG
+95 DVLTGNDLG

-116 HPPLAIGKVRFV
+116 HPLLAIGKVRFV

-134 VIAVDE
+134 VIAENE

-148 KIKVHYEE
+148 KIKVDYEE
-156 LTPVLGVDAALAPG
+156 LTPVLDVKTALAPG

-175 GMDYIGG
+175 GTEYIGG

-188 DFPGGKENICQ
+188 DFTDFPGCTKNICQ
-199 AVHVEW
+199 DVHVEW

-218 AEGEYYFPMIYAY
+218 VEGEFYFPMVYAY
-231 AMEPYVAVADYDSRG
+231 AMEPYVAVADYDPKG

-277 VVPYVGGGYGSK
+277 IVPYVGGGYGSK

-309 KLQLSVEEAFLTTR
+309 KLQLNVEEAFLTTR
-323 SDDARVR
+323 SDDARVY
-330 IRTAVDRDGKLI
+330 IRTAADRNGKLV
-342 AKQATVHLDTGA
+342 AKQATIHLNTGA

-378 VRIDC
+378 VKIDC

-414 LAHKVGHDPQEFR
+414 LALKIGCDPQEFR

-449 PGDLRL
+449 PGDIRIASETLRS
-455 AAKTLQANGPLAA
+455 NGPLAPKH
-468 RRGRSVCCSCSDAGA
+468 GRSVCCSCSDAGA

-493 YSDGSVSV
+493 YADGSVSV

-527 LEKVRLVCSD
+527 LEKVKVFGTD
-537 TAVTLFERS
+537 TAVMLFERS

-579 SVPSAELTEERGG
+579 SVPASEFTEERGG
-592 IRHGKDWLAWPE
+592 IRHGKDWLTWPE
-604 IIERYFQMEGCSIIG
+604 IMERYFQMEGCSIIG
-619 RAYLRRAGPFKSVPV
+619 RAYLRRAGPFKSVPI
-634 FWEIGVTGVEIALD
+634 FWEIGVVGAEITLD

-659 VTVGD
+659 VTIGD

-675 SQDLGAATMGV
+675 SQDLGAATMGLGV
-686 GIGLFEEL
+686 GLFEEL
-694 IYDGQQLMNGTMLE
+694 IYDGQQLINGTMLE

-725 VENQDGVGPYG
+725 VQNQDGVGPYG

-748 GACLANALYQATG
+748 GACLANALYQAAG
-761 VRIRRLPLTP
+761 VRIRSLPLTP
-771 ERVWKALQEKKAA
+771 ERVWKALQEKKTQPPVARKKTSVA
-784 APAAPAKSSVAP
+784 AKSRARKAP
-796 KAKAR
+796 PR

-807 THLKRARKRPA
+807 RHA
-818 RKTRG
+818 
-823 SKPKT
+823 
-828 KA
+828 

>member
-1 MGASVSDASASD
+1 MSEPTKFA
-13 TNVSASDAKVTAIK
+13 
-27 KSGSK
+27 
-32 NFSVVNHSVPR
+32 VVNHSVPR
-43 TDGIVKV
+43 ADGVAKV
-50 TGSATYAS
+50 TGSAAYTG
-58 DITLERMA
+58 DIALEHMA
-66 WAKLLRSPFAH
+66 WAKVLRSPFAH
-77 ARILSIDASEAK
+77 AKIVSIDVSEAK
-89 RQPGVI
+89 HQPGVI
-95 DVLTGDDLG
+95 DVLTGNDLEAI
-104 PLHPYYGHAVKD
+104 HPYYGHAVKD
-116 HPPLAIGKVRFV
+116 HPLLAIGKVRFV

-134 VIAVDE
+134 VIGEDE

-148 KIKVHYEE
+148 KINVTYEE
-156 LTPVLGVDAALAPG
+156 LTPVLDVDSALAPN

-188 DFPGGKENICQ
+188 DFPGGVKNICQ

-218 AEGEYYFPMIYAY
+218 VEGEFYFPMVYAY
-231 AMEPYVAVADYDSRG
+231 AMEPYVAIADYHSNG

-277 VVPYVGGGYGSK
+277 IVPFVGGGYGSK

-323 SDDARVR
+323 GDDARVR
-330 IRTAVDRDGKLI
+330 IRTAVDSDGRLL
-342 AKQATVHLDTGA
+342 AKQATIHLNTGA

-370 VGPYRFPN
+370 VGPYRFPS

-414 LAHKVGHDPQEFR
+414 LALKIGCDPLEFR

-449 PGDLRL
+449 PGDIRI
-455 AAKTLQANGPLAA
+455 AAETLVANGPLAPMH
-468 RRGRSVCCSCSDAGA
+468 GRSVCCSASDAGA
-483 HPVTLAMVQV
+483 HPVTLAMVHI
-493 YSDGSVSV
+493 YADGSVSV

-527 LEKVRLVCSD
+527 FEKVRLVGSD

-571 KTMAAELL
+571 KSMAAELL
-579 SVPSAELTEERGG
+579 GAAESEFIVERGG
-592 IRHGKDWLAWPE
+592 IRHGNDWLAWPE

-619 RAYLRRAGPFKSVPV
+619 RAYLRRAGPLKSVPV
-634 FWEIGVTGVEIALD
+634 FWEIGVVGVEIALD
-648 EETGKISLDTL
+648 EETGKISLDSL

-675 SQDLGAATMGV
+675 SQDLGAATMGLGV
-686 GIGLFEEL
+686 GLFEEL
-694 IYDGQQLMNGTMLE
+694 IYDGQQLMNGTLLE

-714 SDLARRVELKL
+714 SDLARKVDLKL
-725 VENQDGVGPYG
+725 VQNRDGVGPYG

-743 SVNPI
+743 SVNPM
-748 GACLANALYQATG
+748 GACLANALYQAAE
-761 VRIRRLPLTP
+761 VRIRTLPLTP
-771 ERVWKALQEKKAA
+771 ERVWRALQEKKAQA
-784 APAAPAKSSVAP
+784 SMSGEKSPAVP
-796 KAKAR
+796 KAGA
-801 KTRAPK
+801 
-807 THLKRARKRPA
+807 
-818 RKTRG
+818 
-823 SKPKT
+823 
-828 KA
+828 